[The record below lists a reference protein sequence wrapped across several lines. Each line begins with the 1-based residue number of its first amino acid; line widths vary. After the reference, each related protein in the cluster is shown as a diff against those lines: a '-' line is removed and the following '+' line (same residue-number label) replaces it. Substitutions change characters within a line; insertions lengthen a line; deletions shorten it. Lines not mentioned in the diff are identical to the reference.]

1 MACGI
6 ERAAHAGDVAGGAGR
21 GLVVTGEHALD
32 LVALVGAQDLRV
44 TLERHSFAPFDLQH
58 LDLEAEALRHV
69 DPQMRELTE
78 AGGED
83 PVARRE
89 RVGER
94 GFPRAGA
101 GGREDEHLARAGL
114 EDFLQVAEDAR
125 RKLRKLRGA
134 VILHGHDH
142 GALHAVGH
150 VGRTRYEQEISS
162 RHAALHHLA
171 PIGVTYGPRTLPLS
185 RLMHATAARAGR
197 QLHSAYGSCRYLLM
211 MDSRL
216 R

>member
-1 MACGI
+1 MGCGI
-6 ERAAHAGDVAGGAGR
+6 ERAAHAGDVAGDTGR

-32 LVALVGAQDLRV
+32 LVVFIGAQNLCV
-44 TLERHSFAPFDLQH
+44 TLQRHSFAPLDLQS

-83 PVARRE
+83 PVAGRE

-94 GFPRAGA
+94 GFPGAGT
-101 GGREDEHLARAGL
+101 GGREDEHLSGARL
-114 EDFLQVAEDAR
+114 EDFLEVAEDAR
-125 RKLRKLRGA
+125 RQLRKLRRT

-142 GALHAVGH
+142 RALHAVGH
-150 VGRTRYEQEISS
+150 VGRPRYEQEISS

-171 PIGVTYGPRTLPLS
+171 PIGVTYGPRTLPPS
-185 RLMHATAARAGR
+185 RLMHATAARARR
-197 QLHSAYGSCRYLLM
+197 QLHSSYGSCRYLLM